1 MADQSQVGTYYPRV
15 VTMAPSLVSLR
26 PAPQIS
32 HLAGADERDARRYQ
46 ATRRRGAWWATRREL
61 VEPTADE
68 WAMRR
73 PAGGSRPAEARWV
86 SGLDGSIGDLDVD
99 AGDVGGVVGKQLG
112 MGS

>member
-1 MADQSQVGTYYPRV
+1 MADQSQVGTYDPRV

-68 WAMRR
+68 WAMHG
-73 PAGGSRPAEARWV
+73 A
-86 SGLDGSIGDLDVD
+86 
-99 AGDVGGVVGKQLG
+99 QLG
-112 MGS
+112 VEAHRGTVGLGTRRINRRS